1 LEHSPYS
8 DDENGEEG
16 SSFSLS
22 RPQLVA
28 VDTNDATLIPTQ
40 PCIALDPTAQR
51 ALDRHASSEAA
62 IRIRIASDFAY
73 IQSLTPLSHAA
84 TAETNI
90 TGSSV
95 PDIDI
100 LCDTLTLTDLVRIH
114 THAVLNLWAMFY
126 IMACVTRECSPS
138 QFNTSRLLSI
148 CADVPSIDRH
158 IARRIQDRAAVPH
171 TLSASAQS
179 PTNPAA
185 IALAYPFLASNT
197 LAIVAECVTFDYDP
211 ITPLAHAIQNL
222 HFHTNTN
229 GLVFDGL
236 STLLAATDSIAKLP
250 RHTIATLNLRENYK
264 SIILLLVPLRQY
276 DFRCTHRQTHMD
288 WGAFIGTLLDEF
300 RQHGTRAVS
309 LESFRSLTT
318 LLDIFDA
325 ASIDFANAFRT
336 HSIPT
341 PHSVSAVAQPTPT
354 LSDEIA
360 LLRAELAALKKSAS
374 VAPNDPRP
382 QASRGGRGRGPPPT
396 PTPRPTIPSATNPY
410 ALVACT
416 AAGCP
421 KLHKAKNLACDCG
434 APSANLSACLECPA
448 NPLSNDVCNT
458 CFMTFTPLNSRPAHP
473 VLDKMQLARLRHHV
487 TSHTMRAFFPHPIF
501 TRNLNAPP
509 AVQALS
515 TAAPNAAPNAAADSF
530 NDPIYPTEVSD
541 WLLEYDESRPLSTHG
556 TPIQCFKCNDPTA
569 HMNTR

>member
-1 LEHSPYS
+1 MSSIIGPYPSDSRNHHLPLIPRPPDLYSSTFAVVPRLDILHQTSETDLHAGFVNLLKSVGCSNALTVLPTLSPESRRSLIARLSSTQVVEIHSPTIVPAPRQMPTPLSPKRFPKVNLLADLADIIDTTPAPSTSPTIAPRPRASLEHSPYS

-126 IMACVTRECSPS
+126 IMACVTHECSPS
-138 QFNTSRLLSI
+138 QFNTSRLRSI

-158 IARRIQDRAAVPH
+158 IARRIQDHAVVPH

-276 DFRCTHRQTHMD
+276 DFRCTHRQT
-288 WGAFIGTLLDEF
+288 
-300 RQHGTRAVS
+300 S
-309 LESFRSLTT
+309 L
-318 LLDIFDA
+318 
-325 ASIDFANAFRT
+325 
-336 HSIPT
+336 
-341 PHSVSAVAQPTPT
+341 
-354 LSDEIA
+354 A
-360 LLRAELAALKKSAS
+360 LLYHVCHQKGPSPEALAK
-374 VAPNDPRP
+374 
-382 QASRGGRGRGPPPT
+382 QA
-396 PTPRPTIPSATNPY
+396 
-410 ALVACT
+410 
-416 AAGCP
+416 
-421 KLHKAKNLACDCG
+421 
-434 APSANLSACLECPA
+434 
-448 NPLSNDVCNT
+448 
-458 CFMTFTPLNSRPAHP
+458 
-473 VLDKMQLARLRHHV
+473 
-487 TSHTMRAFFPHPIF
+487 
-501 TRNLNAPP
+501 
-509 AVQALS
+509 
-515 TAAPNAAPNAAADSF
+515 
-530 NDPIYPTEVSD
+530 
-541 WLLEYDESRPLSTHG
+541 
-556 TPIQCFKCNDPTA
+556 
-569 HMNTR
+569 